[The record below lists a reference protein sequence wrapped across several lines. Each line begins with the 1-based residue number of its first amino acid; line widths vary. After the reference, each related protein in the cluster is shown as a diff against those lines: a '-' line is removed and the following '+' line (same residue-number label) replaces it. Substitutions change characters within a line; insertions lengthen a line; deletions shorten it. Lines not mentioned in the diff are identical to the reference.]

1 MTPSR
6 QSLTIAIGA
15 FALGALAAG
24 GVALWLS
31 GDASSSVD
39 LAASQEPG
47 VARSEAETA
56 DESDPFAIP
65 PDQMAALMEQL
76 RQVESAPSEEDE
88 AQADAPP
95 ALPPTQVQ
103 YTVAEKYGGQ
113 KLSEVDH
120 RMLGAWDDARDT
132 QTPGRHRSFVL
143 VVDPDLSDQQ
153 LESLARD
160 VHQLHHDADRL
171 DVRIYDRENAAT
183 DARVTDG
190 GRYAHAHQ
198 VAQVK
203 RHRGL
208 DVDVIRVRGRIVGP

>member
-1 MTPSR
+1 M
-6 QSLTIAIGA
+6 IAVAA
-15 FALGALAAG
+15 FALGALVAV
-24 GVALWLS
+24 GVAPWLS
-31 GDASSSVD
+31 GDASPD
-39 LAASQEPG
+39 PEPAASQEARS
-47 VARSEAETA
+47 ARSEAA
-56 DESDPFAIP
+56 DESDLFAIP
-65 PDQMAALMEQL
+65 PDQMAALMERL
-76 RQVESAPSEEDE
+76 REVESAPSEEDE

-95 ALPPTQVQ
+95 ALPPTEVH
-103 YTVAEKYGGQ
+103 YTVAEKYEEQ
-113 KLSEVDH
+113 KLSEIDH
-120 RMLGAWDDARDT
+120 RMLGAWDDARDAEM
-132 QTPGRHRSFVL
+132 PGRHRSFVL
-143 VVDPDLSDQQ
+143 VVDPSLSDQQ

-198 VAQVK
+198 VAHVT

>member
-1 MTPSR
+1 MTRSN
-6 QSLTIAIGA
+6 QSIIVAIGA

-24 GVALWLS
+24 GVAFWLADDVPPPA
-31 GDASSSVD
+31 GPEPTSSRE
-39 LAASQEPG
+39 AAN
-47 VARSEAETA
+47 ARSGGT
-56 DESDPFAIP
+56 DESDLFAIP

-95 ALPPTQVQ
+95 ALPPTRVE
-103 YTVAEKYGGQ
+103 YTVARKYEEQ

-143 VVDPDLSDQQ
+143 IVEPDLSDRQ

-208 DVDVIRVRGRIVGP
+208 NVDVIRVRGRIVGP